1 MKVDL
6 FDWFRPAER
15 WTQTGEIPMPMLESS
30 YAKQN
35 KSGKIKI
42 GDVELH
48 FSEGNAAWL
57 YVSPDG
63 ETIAAAYHGPAPS
76 PFKLVHPDFSVD
88 LSSLECGMVV
98 WKAGLVSIDAIALK
112 GKPGIKGA
120 RLQK

>member
-15 WTQTGEIPMPMLESS
+15 WTRTGEIPMPMLESR
-30 YAKQN
+30 YAKQS

-42 GDVELH
+42 DDVELN

-63 ETIAAAYHGPAPS
+63 EKIAAAYHGPTPS
-76 PFKLVHPDFSVD
+76 PLNLVHPDFSVD

-98 WKAGLVSIDAIALK
+98 WEDGRVSIDAIALE

-120 RLQK
+120 CLRE